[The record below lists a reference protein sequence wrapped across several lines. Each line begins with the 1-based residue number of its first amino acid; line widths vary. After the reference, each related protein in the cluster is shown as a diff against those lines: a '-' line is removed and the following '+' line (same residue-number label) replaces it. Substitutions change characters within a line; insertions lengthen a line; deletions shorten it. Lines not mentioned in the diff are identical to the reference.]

1 MIRTDLNGLWN
12 LSFTMPDGTAYQTQ
26 AAVPGNVEPVLQQ
39 LGLVEDY
46 MPADN
51 KFATEIFEAVDDWC
65 YSRCFDIALTEDHD
79 PYLVFDGID
88 TIAEVYLNGEKLA
101 NCENMHLQ
109 HRISVKGKLLEKG
122 NELKVVIR
130 SSQLWAREHLHDIF
144 SQAHDAGSLYHS
156 AAHLRKARHQWGWDN
171 APRLLTS
178 GIILPVYIEQVPPCC
193 FTEVYTYTAAIDEKL
208 VRIGASWIYKTPR
221 KTLAGHKLR
230 CSLVDGDKIVYSHI
244 GSAHF
249 IQGTERCNIPREDVE
264 LWWPACFGQPKLYTL
279 RLEMLE
285 NDAVVA
291 TWEGAMG
298 IRTLHLDYTP
308 DLDENGC
315 GEYGF
320 KINGEEIFIRGTNWK
335 PLDSLAS
342 EAHRKTAQLKALD
355 MLRDLQCNM
364 VRIWGGGIY
373 EDHTFFD
380 YCDRHGILVWQDFML
395 ACEVPPTDDEYC
407 RVMAEEASFIIKKL
421 RNHPS
426 LAVWCGDNENDEATS
441 WVHPFAN
448 CLPSDHLITRK
459 VLSAAVL
466 HHDPYRSYVAS
477 SPYNTDRVYQQRRQ
491 KEKTCFKG
499 EEHLYVPV
507 DKYRQSLRALKS
519 KFLGETGPINVN
531 AITMDPEIFQREKA
545 RAARLW
551 DNPALSVNDSRE
563 GTIHQTDYYFSKWR
577 QHGKLLCETYFGR
590 DFSFA
595 EWGDYATAVNVVCG
609 EEFKDII
616 EFCRADRPNK
626 TGVLWWSL
634 IDMWPMLFN
643 YSVVDCN
650 YTPKLPYY
658 WIKQAQQEVALM
670 AVRKELEGECR
681 LFAANDTLQK
691 HCVNYSVTAYDPSG
705 KANVIASGSCTML
718 PNCTQALC
726 ALHTDGA
733 QLLVIRWEENGES
746 YVNHAF
752 TGDVSYEVM
761 LRWLGILKTNCK
773 EYAQIFLPGNNA

>member
-1 MIRTDLNGLWN
+1 MIRTDLSGLWD
-12 LSFTMPDGTAYQTQ
+12 LSFTIPDGSAYKTQ
-26 AAVPGNVEPVLQQ
+26 APVPGNVEPVLQQ
-39 LGLVEDY
+39 LGLIEDY

-51 KFATEIFEAVDDWC
+51 KFATEIFEGVDDWC
-65 YSRCFDIALTEDHD
+65 YSRSFDVSLEEGYDA
-79 PYLVFDGID
+79 YLVFDGID
-88 TIAEVYLNGEKLA
+88 TIAEVYLNGEKVLDCA
-101 NCENMHLQ
+101 NMHLQ
-109 HRISVKGKLLEKG
+109 YRIPVAGKLKAQD

-130 SSQLWAREHLHDIF
+130 SSQLWAREHLHDMF

-178 GIILPVYIEQVPPCC
+178 GIILPVYIEQLPVCR
-193 FTEVYTYTAAIDEKL
+193 FEEVYLYTASVDEKL
-208 VRIGASWIYKTPR
+208 ARIGVSWVYKTSQ

-230 CSLVDGDKIVYSHI
+230 CSLLDGDRVVYTHI

-249 IQGTERCNIPREDVE
+249 VQGTERCNIPRELVE
-264 LWWPACFGQPKLYTL
+264 LWWPACFGQPKLYTIC
-279 RLEMLE
+279 LEMVH
-285 NDAVVA
+285 NDQVVA
-291 TWEGAMG
+291 TYKAPMG
-298 IRTLHLDYTP
+298 IRTLRLDYTP

-320 KINGEEIFIRGTNWK
+320 KINGQEIFIRGTNWK
-335 PLDSLAS
+335 PMDPLASLA
-342 EAHRKTAQLKALD
+342 HQKTAQLKALD

-364 VRIWGGGIY
+364 VRVWGGGIY
-373 EDHTFFD
+373 EDHVFYD

-395 ACEVPPTDDEYC
+395 ACEVPPTDDGYC
-407 RVMAEEASFIIKKL
+407 KVMEEEATFIVKKL

-426 LAVWCGDNENDEATS
+426 LAVWCGDNENDEATA

-477 SPYNTDRVYQQRRQ
+477 SPYNTDRVYKERRL
-491 KEKTCFKG
+491 KEKTCYKG
-499 EEHLYVPV
+499 EEHLYVPI
-507 DKYRQSLRALKS
+507 DNFRQVLRNLKS

-563 GTIHQTDYYFSKWR
+563 GTIHQSDYYFSKWR

-595 EWGDYATAVNVVCG
+595 EWEDYATAVNVVCG

-616 EFCRADRPNK
+616 EFCRTDRPNK

-650 YTPKLPYY
+650 YMPKLPYY
-658 WIKQAQQEVALM
+658 WIRQSQQEMLLAG
-670 AVRKELEGECR
+670 VRKEDGGKLG
-681 LFAANDTLQK
+681 LYAANDNLKAHT
-691 HCVNYSVTAYDPSG
+691 VSYSVTAYGQNGSSR
-705 KANVIASGSCTML
+705 VILMGEHTQKPNSADFVCDLPEGEPQML
-718 PNCTQALC
+718 I
-726 ALHTDGA
+726 
-733 QLLVIRWEENGES
+733 IRWEEDGKIS
-746 YVNHAF
+746 YNHVF
-752 TGDVSYEVM
+752 TGDVSYPVM
-761 LRWLGILKTNCK
+761 ANWLKCLKADCPG
-773 EYAQIFLPGNNA
+773 YADIQV